1 MINLFYDIIKNVYL
15 KQKNKGKFMRKLV
28 FTTLSLATA
37 ISLNAAVLAT
47 VNGQNITSEE
57 LEAIPG
63 IQLNKMS
70 PEHKKQLIDQ
80 AIEYKLI
87 VDDAKKIGIQ
97 KEPEY
102 TKSLK
107 NLEEKIMADI
117 YMKKIFDDI
126 KVSDA
131 DIKKFYDTNKDR
143 LFKRPGQSKAKHILF
158 ALDNEK
164 GAKDAIKSLQAFK
177 GKDLENKFAELAKE
191 KSIDGGSAR
200 QGGELGWFEKSKMV
214 KPFGDAVEKLK
225 KGELTST
232 PVKSQFGYHVI
243 LKEDERPEGTIP
255 YNDVKDEVENSLKL
269 QQFKGKMQGKIQD
282 LKQNAKITY
291 SK

>member
-1 MINLFYDIIKNVYL
+1 MK
-15 KQKNKGKFMRKLV
+15 KLV

-47 VNGQNITSEE
+47 VNGQDITSEE

-87 VDDAKKIGIQ
+87 VDDAKKTGIQ

-107 NLEEKIMADI
+107 NLEEKVMADI
-117 YMKKIFDDI
+117 YMKKIFDGI

-214 KPFGDAVEKLK
+214 KPFADAVESLK
-225 KGELTST
+225 KGELTKN

-255 YNDVKDEVENSLKL
+255 YNDVKDEIENSLKL

-282 LKQNAKITY
+282 LKQKAKITY

>member
-1 MINLFYDIIKNVYL
+1 MN
-15 KQKNKGKFMRKLV
+15 KLV
-28 FTTLSLATA
+28 LTTLSLATA

-63 IQLNKMS
+63 VNLNQIP
-70 PEHKKQLIDQ
+70 PEAKKQLIDQ

-87 VDDAKKIGIQ
+87 VEEAKKTGIQ
-97 KEPEY
+97 KDPEY

-107 NLEEKIMADI
+107 NLEDKVSADV

-126 KVSDA
+126 KVSEA
-131 DIKKFYDTNKDR
+131 DVKKFYDTNKDR
-143 LFKRPGQSKAKHILF
+143 LFKRPAQAKARHILF
-158 ALDNEK
+158 ALEDEK
-164 GAKDAIKSLQAFK
+164 GAKDTLKALQAFK
-177 GKDLENKFAELAKE
+177 GKDLESKFAEFAKE

-200 QGGELGWFEKSKMV
+200 QGGELGWFERTKMV
-214 KPFGDAVEKLK
+214 KPFADLAFSLK
-225 KGELTST
+225 KGELSST

-243 LKEDERPEGTIP
+243 LKEDERPEGTVA
-255 YNDVKDEVENSLKL
+255 YNEVKDEIENSLKL
-269 QQFKGKMQGKIQD
+269 QQFKGKMQGKVQE